1 MFDEGTEENGDLWD
15 ALWDAIVDVRDA
27 YPRTY
32 EDAPTDEVIEAVLDV
47 LPKFVNKVKAEVWNE
62 AYYTGVG
69 DQMTADDYNAYTDEK
84 VSASR
89 VNPYLEK

>member
-47 LPKFVNKVKAEVWNE
+47 LPKFVNKVKAEVWSE
-62 AYYTGVG
+62 AVDHVQPMLPSFMY
-69 DQMTADDYNAYTDEK
+69 
-84 VSASR
+84 SAAHR
-89 VNPYLEK
+89 DNPYLEK